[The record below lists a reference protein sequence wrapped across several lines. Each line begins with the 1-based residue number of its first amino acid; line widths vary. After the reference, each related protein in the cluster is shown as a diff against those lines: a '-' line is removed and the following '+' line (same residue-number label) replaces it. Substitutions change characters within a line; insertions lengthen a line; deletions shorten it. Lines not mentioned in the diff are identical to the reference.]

1 MFGENYHYEK
11 QPKILVDGDCE
22 VILDPLF
29 ETKVTKIND
38 FFGKEGLDKIIRYVN
53 KYNVEKKIGFYKT
66 ADYYEEGGFNIY
78 QCLYPNP
85 GFAEVDCFSKSDMLY
100 LQLHGFIFEDEDEE
114 IVDVR
119 TLKE

>member
-1 MFGENYHYEK
+1 MFGNSYTYEK
-11 QPKILVDGDCE
+11 QPKILNDGDCE

-29 ETKVTKIND
+29 ETKVIKIND
-38 FFGKEGLDKIIRYVN
+38 YFGRERLDKIIRYVN

-66 ADYYEEGGFNIY
+66 ADYDEERGFSTY

-85 GFAEVDCFSKSDMLY
+85 GFYEVDDFSKSDMLY
-100 LQLHGFIFEDEDEE
+100 LQLHGFIFENEDEE
-114 IVDVR
+114 IVDVK